1 MAIVKMS
8 KLTLIGLEEDK
19 APIIE
24 NLINMGVVE
33 IINCEEKLADED
45 WAQTVNKDGDTANLA
60 QLEADISEVKGALD
74 YVAKYDT
81 RKKSLFEPKRTLDD
95 AKYQEVLKKKDTIWD
110 TVKKI
115 HNFNESLSALRSEE
129 NRLENLIV
137 TLEPWKSLTVPI
149 DVNGTRTTEVLWGVL
164 PSSVSIESL
173 KQELSEL
180 APASYLQVASSDKDQ
195 TYLFILYHK
204 DFKDIIM
211 DDFKKFGFS
220 KVDFRDITGTVE
232 ENITTSQQRNT
243 AIQQERLTLEKLSAT
258 LAPEISN
265 LEILFDYLEIEREK
279 KKVLTN
285 LVKTSKAFMLE
296 GWVPTE
302 TVDRV
307 TTSIT
312 QKYDCIIDIN
322 KPETE
327 DDMPILVKN
336 NSFVKP
342 FELITD
348 LYSQPTAKEIDPNP
362 IMAPFYFVFFGLM
375 LSDAG
380 YGLLISLFT
389 GFILWK
395 YELEGVIRKLIGL
408 LFYGGIST
416 FIWGAL
422 FGGWFGNVVSAVSQG
437 TYNIAPIWFNPLDD
451 PMRLLMWSLIFGAIH
466 IFVGMA
472 VKAYMLIKDGKVV
485 DALFDI
491 GGWYLFLIGIVLLLS
506 GTAGAAGKYITIAGA
521 VVLVLTQGRSQKG
534 IIKKLLMGVLSLYNV
549 TSYLSDVLSY
559 SRLLALGLATGVIAT
574 VVNTVGVL
582 FGFNAIT
589 IVFFIIVFIIGHIF
603 NILINV
609 LGAYVHASRLQYVEF
624 FSKFYNG
631 GGRPFKPFKINTKY
645 IKLTRLGG
653 L

>member
-8 KLTLIGLEEDK
+8 KLSLIGLEENK

-24 NLINMGVVE
+24 NLIKMGVVE
-33 IINCEEKLADED
+33 IINCEEKLADEE
-45 WAQTVNKDGDTANLA
+45 WAQTVNRDGDAATLA

-74 YVAKYDT
+74 YLAKYDT

-115 HNFNESLSALRSEE
+115 NNFDESLSALRSEE
-129 NRLENLIV
+129 NRLDNLIL
-137 TLEPWKSLTVPI
+137 TLEPWKSLTVPL
-149 DVNGTRTTEVLWGVL
+149 DVTATKTTEILWGVI
-164 PSSVSIESL
+164 PSSVSVESL
-173 KQELSEL
+173 KQELSEI
-180 APASYLQVASSDKDQ
+180 APASFLQIASSDKDQ
-195 TYLFILYHK
+195 TYLLIFYHK
-204 DFKDIIM
+204 SFKEDVL
-211 DDFKKFGFS
+211 DDLKKYGFS
-220 KVDFRDITGTVE
+220 KVAFKDMAGTVA
-232 ENITTSQQRNT
+232 ENITTSQQRIS
-243 AIQQERLTLEKLSAT
+243 AIKQERLTIEKQIAT

-265 LEILFDYLEIEREK
+265 LEILFDYLEIEK
-279 KKVLTN
+279 DKNKVLNN
-285 LVKTSKAFMLE
+285 LVKTNKSFMLE
-296 GWVPTE
+296 GWVPSE
-302 TVDRV
+302 VADKV
-307 TTSIT
+307 KTSIT
-312 QKYDCIIDIN
+312 QKYNCIIDVN
-322 KPETE
+322 NPENE

-380 YGLLISLFT
+380 YGILISLFT

-395 YELEGVIRKLIGL
+395 YELEGVIKKLMGL
-408 LFYGGIST
+408 LFFGGIST

-422 FGGWFGNVVSAVSQG
+422 FGGWFGNVVSAVSGG
-437 TYNIAPIWFNPLDD
+437 TYNISPIWFNPLDD

-466 IFVGMA
+466 IFVGMGI
-472 VKAYMLIKDGKVV
+472 KGYMLIKDGKVL

-491 GGWYLFLIGIVLLLS
+491 GGWYVFLIGIVLLLS
-506 GTAGAAGKYITIAGA
+506 GAAGAAGKYLTIFGA
-521 VVLVLTQGRSQKG
+521 AVLVLTQGRSQKG

-582 FGFNAIT
+582 FGFNAVT
-589 IVFFIIVFIIGHIF
+589 LVFFVIVFVIGHIF

-631 GGRPFKPFKINTKY
+631 GGKPFKPFKINTKY
-645 IKLTRLGG
+645 IKLT
-653 L
+653 